1 MTPAAANGI
10 WPALPLEQWED
21 TFATLH
27 MWSQIVGK
35 TRLALA
41 PMTNHWWNVTLYV
54 SARGLTTGPMPCG
67 ERTFEIEFDFLDHVL
82 ALRVDDGTT
91 RTMPLVP
98 RSVAN
103 FYREYLGLLETLGIA
118 VRIWPVPVEV
128 VEAIPFR
135 DDRKHAAYDADAAQR
150 CFRVLEQADR
160 VLKEFRGRFLGKC
173 SPVHFFWGAFDLA
186 CTRFSGRRAPMHPGG
201 APNTPDYVMHE
212 AYSHECISAGWWPG
226 GGPIREAVFYA
237 YAYPEPA
244 GLPEASIQPGEAY
257 YHKEMREFVLPYEA
271 LRAAPDPDEALL
283 TFLQSAY
290 DAAADLAGWDRKA
303 LERRGEG
310 RWVPHRS

>member
-91 RTMPLVP
+91 RTMP
-98 RSVAN
+98 N
-103 FYREYLGLLETLGIA
+103 IT
-118 VRIWPVPVEV
+118 PV
-128 VEAIPFR
+128 I
-135 DDRKHAAYDADAAQR
+135 
-150 CFRVLEQADR
+150 
-160 VLKEFRGRFLGKC
+160 GRN
-173 SPVHFFWGAFDLA
+173 A
-186 CTRFSGRRAPMHPGG
+186 RRACSG
-201 APNTPDYVMHE
+201 
-212 AYSHECISAGWWPG
+212 S
-226 GGPIREAVFYA
+226 
-237 YAYPEPA
+237 
-244 GLPEASIQPGEAY
+244 
-257 YHKEMREFVLPYEA
+257 
-271 LRAAPDPDEALL
+271 
-283 TFLQSAY
+283 
-290 DAAADLAGWDRKA
+290 
-303 LERRGEG
+303 
-310 RWVPHRS
+310 

>member
-67 ERTFEIEFDFLDHVL
+67 ERTFEIELDFLDHVL

-91 RTMPLVP
+91 RTMPLAP
-98 RSVAN
+98 RSVAD

-135 DDRKHAAYDADAAQR
+135 DRS
-150 CFRVLEQADR
+150 E
-160 VLKEFRGRFLGKC
+160 
-173 SPVHFFWGAFDLA
+173 
-186 CTRFSGRRAPMHPGG
+186 
-201 APNTPDYVMHE
+201 
-212 AYSHECISAGWWPG
+212 
-226 GGPIREAVFYA
+226 
-237 YAYPEPA
+237 
-244 GLPEASIQPGEAY
+244 
-257 YHKEMREFVLPYEA
+257 
-271 LRAAPDPDEALL
+271 
-283 TFLQSAY
+283 
-290 DAAADLAGWDRKA
+290 
-303 LERRGEG
+303 ERRVGKGCDSWEG
-310 RWVPHRS
+310 AA